1 MLINFVYIDVDKWK
15 NVANNVANSVSLLI
29 AIKIKVYFDSIEMT

>member
-15 NVANNVANSVSLLI
+15 NVANNVVNSVSLLI
-29 AIKIKVYFDSIEMT
+29 AIKIKVYWYSIEMV